1 VQLVLITKDKNVVLA
16 FNLLNVNIITIIII
30 IK

>member
-30 IK
+30 K